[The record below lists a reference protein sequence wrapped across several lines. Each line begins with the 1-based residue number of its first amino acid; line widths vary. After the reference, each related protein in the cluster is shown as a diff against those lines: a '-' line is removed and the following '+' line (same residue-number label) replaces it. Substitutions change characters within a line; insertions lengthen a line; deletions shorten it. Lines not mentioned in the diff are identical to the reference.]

1 MKGPTVIGLIALL
14 AGAAIWLFTP
24 HSVTWGNHHY
34 LRHWVSYGL
43 MGLGALFLI
52 LGARSR

>member
-1 MKGPTVIGLIALL
+1 MKGPTTIGLIALL

-34 LRHWVSYGL
+34 LRHVIVYGL
-43 MGLGALFLI
+43 IAVGALFLI
-52 LGARSR
+52 TGLRSD